1 MNESSQPNT
10 SQSSSESQSASCNN
24 LDPLR
29 AKRHPIVNRVIF
41 ALFTLVIGA
50 LAGAAVWLFLFLLNH
65 GINLIWDFIPNT
77 AFASIN
83 TWWWPLVICS
93 LGGILVGLFERKFGP
108 YPESLRTVMADVK
121 KTGRYEYKHIGATAG
136 GALLPLLFGGSI
148 GPEAGLTGVIA
159 GLCTWIGDRLKF
171 LGNEF
176 RELSSFGTTAV
187 LSAIF
192 SAPLFGLAAP
202 ILGSCD
208 QLLPNTKLKFLK
220 LAKAI
225 LYLLVAAG
233 AFGIVLLLRSLFGGG
248 EGLPHFH
255 DISIGWHEVALIIPL
270 AFAGGAIGLLFH
282 LFDKLAH
289 TLAQK
294 IGRRPVFKALLAGL
308 ILGALGTAFPLVMF
322 AGETQADLLEHSWMA
337 MGAGVLI
344 ITAVLKIFMTPFC
357 LRLGWR
363 GGHFFPTIFA
373 GICLG
378 YGFALITGADP
389 VSCLCICSAAV
400 MGGIMRQPIMTVL
413 LLFLLFPIRA
423 FLLMLAAAFIG
434 SALVSFATKLFNHL
448 THNTHN
454 AYSSQDA
461 YVTEP
466 TRHS

>member
-1 MNESSQPNT
+1 MSTPTQPHT
-10 SQSSSESQSASCNN
+10 AQSSPASQSASRNN
-24 LDPLR
+24 RDPR
-29 AKRHPIVNRVIF
+29 IKRHPIVNRIIF
-41 ALFTLVIGA
+41 ALFTIIIGA

-65 GINLIWDFIPNT
+65 GINLIWDTIPNT
-77 AFASIN
+77 ALAHIN

-108 YPESLRTVMADVK
+108 YPESLKTVVADVK

-148 GPEAGLTGVIA
+148 GPEAGFTGVIA

-171 LGNEF
+171 LGSEF

-208 QLLPNTKLKFLK
+208 QPLPNTKLKFPK

-233 AFGIVLLLRSLFGGG
+233 AFGIVLVLRSIFGGG
-248 EGLPHFH
+248 EGLPHYH
-255 DISIGWHEVALIIPL
+255 DISIGWHEVALLIPL
-270 AFAGGAIGLLFH
+270 ALAGGAVGLLFH

-289 TLAQK
+289 TIAQK
-294 IGRRPVFKALLAGL
+294 IGRRPVLKALLAGL
-308 ILGALGTAFPLVMF
+308 ILGALGTVFPMVMF

-344 ITAVLKIFMTPFC
+344 ITGILKIFMTPFC

-413 LLFLLFPIRA
+413 LLFLLFPIRG

-434 SALVSFATKLFNHL
+434 SGLVSLAAKLFNHL
-448 THNTHN
+448 TYSGHKTHN
-454 AYSSQDA
+454 
-461 YVTEP
+461 V
-466 TRHS
+466 HST